1 MLGASAARA
10 SRRAAHLAA
19 GEAELGGG
27 RLVDGLR
34 RAAGLR
40 TVTGPA
46 VKSSTD
52 SSSGTSTCFGV
63 SPPRS
68 TLSEL
73 AIISTPTPS
82 RYAWRLPAGRKSAW
96 PGSRRTRLSSS
107 APTSAHVAGV
117 LRAEP
122 RRPRALALEAAQR
135 PLGAGVAVGA
145 RAKSFLRHGEHVGA
159 RRSDGLIA
167 VSRLMQTHIQSEH
180 GVGATYIPN
189 GATLPARPPGTAA
202 LERRGLTPGGYL
214 LTVGRII
221 PDRDLHTLIAAFNQ
235 SHRPKHLVI
244 VGSETTRTEY
254 GRRLE
259 GMAGDRV
266 LFTGDIFG
274 EELEELYA
282 HCLVYCLASRVE
294 GLPITVCEAMAHSR
308 PLILSDIPENVEVGG
323 DAARYFR
330 CGDVNALLQSIEDTV
345 DDEAGRAVLSR
356 NARRRCET
364 IYNWDL
370 VADQVEAF
378 YYRVLGGGAG

>member
-1 MLGASAARA
+1 MTRRTGMRPLRIAMIGQKGLPARYGGVETHVENVAVRLAARGHHVSAFCRSRLKPPDGAAADNSYRGVELVFRPSINRKHLDAA
-10 SRRAAHLAA
+10 SHTFLCAAESAFLHAFDVVHLHGIGPAA
-19 GEAELGGG
+19 FAPVAGLGG
-27 RLVDGLR
+27 R
-34 RAAGLR
+34 RVVATFHAL
-40 TVTGPA
+40 
-46 VKSSTD
+46 D
-52 SSSGTSTCFGV
+52 
-63 SPPRS
+63 
-68 TLSEL
+68 
-73 AIISTPTPS
+73 
-82 RYAWRLPAGRKSAW
+82 WRQLKW
-96 PGSRRTRLSSS
+96 
-107 APTSAHVAGV
+107 
-117 LRAEP
+117 
-122 RRPRALALEAAQR
+122 
-135 PLGAGVAVGA
+135 GA